1 MTTSPQPVSRSRT
14 RLMAA
19 AASVAIAGAIGLG
32 AVTTGTA
39 PVMAEAVRIEAPQA
53 APGFADVV
61 ERVSPAVLG
70 LLEKALK
77 VA

>member
-53 APGFADVV
+53 AP
-61 ERVSPAVLG
+61 VSRRCPAS
-70 LLEKALK
+70 KICRTTTR
-77 VA
+77 